1 LLGTLQGGYMNIE
14 KGIGYEIKTI
24 NNLIERKII
33 LESKLNNNNNLV
45 TMMQGKIMKYLFM
58 NKNKKIFNK
67 DIEEHLRLR
76 RSTVSGILKTMEKNG
91 LIIRIENEEDARR
104 KQIIL
109 TNTSLE
115 KGKEIKDKMIKFE
128 KEIRKNI
135 TEEEL
140 NIFFIVTEKIKNN
153 IEN

>member
-1 LLGTLQGGYMNIE
+1 MDIE

-33 LESKLNNNNNLV
+33 LESKMNNNNNLV

-58 NKNKKIFNK
+58 NKNKKIYNK
-67 DIEEHLRLR
+67 DIEEYLRLR

-91 LIIRIENEEDARR
+91 LIMRLDNDSRR
-104 KQIIL
+104 KQIVL
-109 TNTSLE
+109 TDASIE